1 MSFATTNQT
10 GLFITPESTWGTTP
24 ATPTLQELRYTGESV
39 NYEIENVTSDEI
51 RSDRMTSDTVQVGQT
66 TSGAVDF
73 ELSYSTYDS
82 LMESALYRAF
92 TPANDN
98 GAVNT
103 LTAGATGSNLDFAF
117 NTAGTITLGSSVVS
131 TFVAGQRIQ
140 VTGASTSTNN
150 GMYNILDVTGQVI
163 TVSPAPAA
171 TVTEQA
177 TTKLIGTRNYIAAGA
192 TADTL
197 DIVTNTAGTVT
208 LGAAHAH
215 SIVPGQWIQ
224 LGGFT
229 ASNLNNVYHRVV
241 SVSGNV
247 LTVSP
252 APATTETNQTSGW
265 VSGASLRNAP
275 DASGIVQKSFTLQK
289 RFNDATSVTYQNL
302 TGMIADTM
310 SLSFETG
317 SILTGSF
324 GFMGKGS
331 TIGTTQIAGA
341 TDAGS
346 TTTDVMNAVSNL
358 QNIEFD
364 DTDTSACLVSMSMET
379 TGNLRA
385 QQCIGSLA
393 AVGVGTGRL
402 EITGDITL
410 FFEDTTEY
418 TKFLNN
424 TAFKLSFRVQD
435 SDGNAYVVT
444 LPKVKYEGMT
454 MNSGGLDGEVE
465 LSGTYR
471 ALLGTSDDG
480 VNYMIEI
487 DRLPSSVA

>member
-10 GLFITPESTWGTTP
+10 GLYVTAESVWGTTP
-24 ATPTLQELRYTGESV
+24 ATPNLQELRYTGESV

-66 TSGAVDF
+66 TSGGIDF
-73 ELSYSTYDS
+73 ELSYGSYDG

-92 TPANDN
+92 STANGV

-103 LTAGATGSNLDFAF
+103 LTAGATGSGLDFAF
-117 NTAGTITLGSSVVS
+117 NTGGTITLGASVVS

-140 VTGASTSTNN
+140 VAGASTASNN
-150 GMYNILDVTGQVI
+150 AMYNILDVTGQVL

-177 TTKLIGTRNYIAAGA
+177 TTQLIGSRNYIAAGA

-197 DIVTNTAGTVT
+197 DIVTNTAGTIT
-208 LGAAHAH
+208 LGAAHSH
-215 SIVPGQWIQ
+215 NIVAGQWI
-224 LGGFT
+224 LAGGFT
-229 ASNLNNVYHRVV
+229 ASNLNGVYHRVV
-241 SVSGNV
+241 SVAGNV

-252 APATTETNQTSGW
+252 VPATTETNQTSGW
-265 VSGASLRNAP
+265 ISGSVLRNAP
-275 DASGIVQKSFTLQK
+275 DAASIVQKSYTLQK
-289 RFNDATSVTYQNL
+289 RFNDATAVTYQNL
-302 TGMIADTM
+302 AGMIADTM

-331 TIGTTQIAGA
+331 EIGTSQIAGA
-341 TDAGS
+341 VDIDA
-346 TTTDVMNAVSNL
+346 TTTDVMNSVSNL

-364 DTDTSACLVSMSMET
+364 DTDTTACLVSMSLET

-385 QQCIGSLA
+385 QNCIGSLA

-402 EITGDITL
+402 EITGDVTL
-410 FFEDTTEY
+410 FFENITEY
-418 TKFLNN
+418 NKFLNN
-424 TAFKLSFRVQD
+424 TSFKVSFRVQD
-435 SDGNAYVVT
+435 VYNNAYVIT

-471 ALLGTSDDG
+471 ALLGTTAG

-487 DRLPSSVA
+487 DRLPATVA